1 MARAARWRELSIGIT
16 VAAAVLVAALGI
28 LIFGRVGI
36 LHGKKF
42 TLYVT
47 TDAAR
52 GVIRGTEVWLEG
64 QKVGLDENVGFQAP
78 TTAQSERLVLTL
90 SVLDNARTHLRG
102 DTRVQIRS
110 GGSIIGDQVVY
121 LSGGTARAR
130 AIAGGDTIHAGN
142 QTDMEQLSSDAALAS
157 RELPAIISNVKLL
170 AAQLQTTE
178 GTLGA
183 LGALGVD
190 KGGPEMRSV
199 RARTQR
205 LLARLQ
211 SSDGS
216 IGLAFENRDVFRARA
231 ASAMAQVDSIR
242 ALVASDQ
249 HSLGRFRR
257 DSTLKHE
264 IVRIRSELAEVQR
277 LASSP
282 DGTIGRFRSD
292 SAIVSGLHRNMLLLD
307 SLFTDMKKHPFRYI
321 AF

>member
-16 VAAAVLVAALGI
+16 VAVAVLVAALGI

-64 QKVGLDENVGFQAP
+64 QKVGLVENVGFQAP
-78 TTAQSERLVLTL
+78 ATPPSERLLLTL

-130 AIAGGDTIHAGN
+130 GIANGDTIHAGN

-157 RELPAIISNVKLL
+157 RELPAILSNVKLL

-183 LGALGVD
+183 LAVD
-190 KGGPEMRSV
+190 KGGPEMRSL

-205 LLARLQ
+205 LLARLK
-211 SSDGS
+211 SPDGS
-216 IGLAFENRDVFRARA
+216 VGLALDNRDLFRARA
-231 ASAMAQVDSIR
+231 ASAMAQVDSVR
-242 ALVASDQ
+242 ALVASDE

-264 IVRIRSELAEVQR
+264 IVRIRSELADVQR
-277 LASSP
+277 LAESP
-282 DGTIGRFRSD
+282 DGTIGRLRSD
-292 SAIVSGLHRNMLLLD
+292 SALVHGVHRDMLLLD
-307 SLFTDMKKHPFRYI
+307 SLFADMKKHPFRYI

>member
-1 MARAARWRELSIGIT
+1 MARAPRWRELSLGIT

-64 QKVGLDENVGFQAP
+64 QKVGLVENVAFQPP
-78 TTAQSERLVLTL
+78 TTAESERLVLTL
-90 SVLDNARTHLRG
+90 SVLDNARTNLRG

-110 GGSIIGDQVVY
+110 GTSLIGDQVVY

-130 AIAGGDTIHAGN
+130 EIASGDTIHAGN
-142 QTDMEQLSSDAALAS
+142 QTDIESLTSDAALAS
-157 RELPAIISNVKLL
+157 RELPAIMSNVKLL

-183 LGALGVD
+183 LGVD
-190 KGGPEMRSV
+190 KGGPEMRSL
-199 RARTQR
+199 RGRSQR
-205 LLARLQ
+205 LIARLK
-211 SSDGS
+211 SPDGS
-216 IGLAFENRDVFRARA
+216 IGLALDNRDLFRARA
-231 ASAMAQVDSIR
+231 ASAMAQVDSVR
-242 ALVASDQ
+242 ALVASNQ

-257 DSTLKHE
+257 DSTLKQQ
-264 IVRIRSELAEVQR
+264 IIRIRSELAEVQR
-277 LASSP
+277 LAASP

-292 SAIVSGLHRNMLLLD
+292 SAIVLGLHRNLALLD
-307 SLFTDMKKHPFRYI
+307 SLFADMKKHPFRYI

>member
-1 MARAARWRELSIGIT
+1 MARALRWKELSIGIT

-64 QKVGLDENVGFQAP
+64 QKVGLVEGVTFQPP
-78 TTAQSERLVLTL
+78 TTSPSERLVLTL

-110 GGSIIGDQVVY
+110 GTSIIGDQVVY
-121 LSGGTARAR
+121 LSGGTARSR
-130 AIAGGDTIHAGN
+130 VIASGDTIHAGN
-142 QTDMEQLSSDAALAS
+142 QTDIEQLTSDAALAS
-157 RELPAIISNVKLL
+157 RELPAIMSNVKLL

-178 GTLGA
+178 AT

-190 KGGPEMRSV
+190 KGGPEMRSL
-199 RARTQR
+199 RARAQR
-205 LLARLQ
+205 LIARLK
-211 SSDGS
+211 SPDGS
-216 IGLAFENRDVFRARA
+216 MGLALDNRDLFRARA
-231 ASAMAQVDSIR
+231 ASVMAQVDSVR
-242 ALVASDQ
+242 ALVASNE

-257 DSTLKHE
+257 DSTLKQQM
-264 IVRIRSELAEVQR
+264 VSIRSELAEVQR
-277 LASSP
+277 LAASP
-282 DGTIGRFRSD
+282 DGTIGRLRTD
-292 SAIVSGLHRNMLLLD
+292 SAIVHGVHRDMMLLD
-307 SLFTDMKKHPFRYI
+307 SLFADMKKHPFRYL

>member
-28 LIFGRVGI
+28 LIFGRVGV

-64 QKVGLDENVGFQAP
+64 QKVGSVENVTFQPP

-121 LSGGTARAR
+121 LSGGTARAHG
-130 AIAGGDTIHAGN
+130 IARGDTIHAGN
-142 QTDMEQLSSDAALAS
+142 QTDVEQLTSDAALAS
-157 RELPAIISNVKLL
+157 RELPAIMSNVKLL

-183 LGALGVD
+183 LGVD
-190 KGGPEMRSV
+190 QGGAEMRSL

-205 LLARLQ
+205 LLAGLT

-216 IGLAFENRDVFRARA
+216 IGLALDNRDLFRARA

-242 ALVASDQ
+242 SLVASNE

-257 DSTLKHE
+257 DSTLAQQ

-282 DGTIGRFRSD
+282 EGTIGRFRSD
-292 SAIVSGLHRNMLLLD
+292 SAIVRGLHRNLVLLD
-307 SLFTDMKKHPFRYI
+307 SLFADMKKHPFRYI